1 MQFVPVVDKNQQ
13 PLMPTTANRAA
24 SWIKSGKA
32 TPFWKKGVFCVRL
45 NQEPSARNM
54 QDIAVGVDPGS
65 KREGFTVKS
74 KAHTYLNIQ
83 TEAVDWVKKAVE
95 TRRMLRRNRR
105 NRKTPCRK
113 NRENRKRGGIPPSTK
128 ARWQWKLRIL
138 NWLRKIFPISIY
150 VVEDIK
156 ATTKKFQRE
165 WNVLFSPLEIGK
177 NWFYQ
182 EVEKLGKLIKV
193 QGYQTAEKRNELK
206 LKKLSNKLSDS
217 FYAHCVDSFVLSL
230 MAVGGKEKP
239 DNIQILKV
247 IPLRFHRRQLHVQNF
262 QKGGI
267 RKEYGGTRSL
277 GFKRG
282 SLVKHVKF
290 GLTYIGGSSKDKV
303 SLHFLETGKRL
314 TQNAKPEEIR
324 FLTYSSWRF
333 NSSPA

>member
-1 MQFVPVVDKNQQ
+1 MFVPVVDKNQI
-13 PLMPTTANRAA
+13 PLMPCSPKRARKM
-24 SWIKSGKA
+24 IESGKA
-32 TPFWKKGVFCVRL
+32 TSFWKKGIFCIRL
-45 NQEPSARNM
+45 NVEPSARNY
-54 QDIAVGVDPGS
+54 QDVVIGIDPGS
-65 KREGFTVKS
+65 KREGFTIKS
-74 KAHTYLNIQ
+74 EAHTYLNIQ
-83 TEAVDWVKKAVE
+83 TNAIDWVKKAIE
-95 TRRMLRRNRR
+95 TRRVLRRNRR
-105 NRKTPCRK
+105 QRKTPCRK
-113 NRENRKRGGIPPSTK
+113 NRENRSRGSLPPSTK

-138 NWLRKIFPISIY
+138 NWLRKIFPVSIY

-156 ATTKKFQRE
+156 ATTKKFQRK
-165 WNVLFSPLEIGK
+165 WNVSFSPLEVGK
-177 NWFYQ
+177 DFFYQ
-182 EVEKLGKLIKV
+182 QVEKLGKLIKV

-282 SLVKHVKF
+282 SLVKHSKF
-290 GLTYIGGSSKDKV
+290 GLTFIGGSSKDKV
-303 SLHFLETGKRL
+303 SLHSLETGKRL
-314 TQNAKPEEIR
+314 TQNAKIEDIE
-324 FLTYSSWRF
+324 FLTYCSWRF